1 MNLDHVFKQN
11 RISVHEEEDDHGDG
25 DDHGDDDEH
34 DEHEHG
40 ETATAAY
47 SLLNAYAAYDLNIG
61 DSEGELFVRGYN
73 LTDELARVHTSFLKS
88 SAPLPG
94 ANVEIGLKFDF

>member
-11 RISVHEEEDDHGDG
+11 RISVHEEEEDDGE
-25 DDHGDDDEH
+25 DDD
-34 DEHEHG
+34 HEHG

-61 DSEGELFVRGYN
+61 KSEGELFVRGYN